1 MPKVSMGRK
10 MTRKEEQDVQFYRGS
25 AVHEYVKKLHLS
37 EAEQK
42 VVDSAIAT
50 AKQEKPNIKLIQES
64 DVLLNKV
71 AEEKR
76 TAQATKVNEKELARA
91 IADVNMTKYKSPK
104 SSFTTPRKS
113 NATYRWGSGFVV
125 SAVVMAILSYA
136 MEHQGK
142 YTYQEAVE
150 KCAEKNQVL
159 PLTMYDFFDSGYTF
173 GQPAEFWTAD
183 GKLMITQAWRSV
195 QPDPEIVGYS
205 YICVESNG
213 KASEA
218 F

>member
-1 MPKVSMGRK
+1 

-37 EAEQK
+37 EAERK
-42 VVDSAIAT
+42 VIDRAIAT
-50 AKQEKPNIKLIQES
+50 ANKEKPNLKLIQDS
-64 DVLLNKV
+64 DALLNKI
-71 AEEKR
+71 AKEKR
-76 TAQATKVNEKELARA
+76 TTQATKVNEKELARA
-91 IADVNMTKYKSPK
+91 VADVNMTKYKAPK
-104 SSFTTPRKS
+104 SSFTTPRES
-113 NATYRWGSGFVV
+113 HATYRWVSGFVV
-125 SAVVMAILSYA
+125 SAVVMAIVSYA
-136 MEHQGK
+136 MKHQGK

-159 PLTMYDFFDSGYTF
+159 PLTMDDFFDSGYRF
-173 GQPAEFWTAD
+173 GQPAEFWTVD
-183 GKLMITQAWRSV
+183 GKLMITQVWRSV

-213 KASEA
+213 KVSKA